1 MMRRSVKIIME
12 RHNTIEGNDLQNTA
26 QPKNN
31 PDDQMFAENIDAMIE
46 KMNHEMQIRDSV
58 RQSIQ
63 LQRKDCT
70 NSIKL

>member
-26 QPKNN
+26 KPKNN